1 MKLSILTPSK
11 KLVTEVEST
20 EVFAPGVEGEIEILP
35 EHANFLTELQTGV
48 VRWKQE
54 GGTWGAAAI
63 SYGWLEVFN
72 NKISILADVGEIAS
86 GINEERAKK
95 AEALAFKKVTEGG
108 LDDADYKKQELKL
121 KRAISRMQASK
132 IN

>member
-11 KLVTEVEST
+11 KLVAEVET
-20 EVFAPGVEGEIEILP
+20 NEIFAPGVEGEIEVLP

-48 VRWKQE
+48 IRWKQE

-63 SYGWLEVFN
+63 SYGWLEVYN
-72 NKISILADVGEIAS
+72 NAVSVLADVGELSS

-95 AEALAFKKVTEGG
+95 AEVSAFKKVTEGG
-108 LDDADYKKQELKL
+108 LSDEDYKKHELKL
-121 KRAISRMQASK
+121 KRAMSRLQASK
-132 IN
+132 VN